1 MKISA
6 QSIEKTRFIA
16 LLVTSL
22 ACFAYAALALLQG
35 RPDPMLWWIPGAF
48 GLGAAA
54 LICAVALIAGRSA
67 ARAATDELYKATSQ
81 RAAASAYWLSLALF
95 ALVALLVA
103 FGLADWN
110 TAYAVLGT
118 AMGGSYLALFV
129 WLDWRAGR

>member
-1 MKISA
+1 MRISA
-6 QSIEKTRFIA
+6 QSIEKTRLIA

-22 ACFAYAALALLQG
+22 ACFSYAALALVQG

-54 LICAVALIAGRSA
+54 LICAVAFLAGRSA
-67 ARAATDELYKATSQ
+67 AEAATDELYKATSR
-81 RAAASAYWLSLALF
+81 RAASLAYWLSLAFF
-95 ALVALLVA
+95 ALVAALVA